1 MFQNIKPLRAILFHV
16 GIGVVA
22 SLNRSSMLLY
32 MIAVFVFFCWQIISK
47 KNKELNVLLA
57 CAYFTGAEV
66 FFRMTKAFIF
76 YETGKYAVL
85 FFSIIGIFFL
95 GFKKNAFPYVLY
107 LLLLLPGVLVSY
119 DLIAYDSNFR
129 TAVLFNLSGP
139 ICLCLASVF
148 IYGRTISFDQ
158 FLKVLDYILYPL
170 ISMTVYI
177 ILYSPDIREIITSTA
192 SNSSVSGG
200 YGPNQVAT
208 VLGLG
213 IFILLTRMLIPYKN
227 FLVHW
232 TMMFFLVL
240 MGYRALLTFSRGGV
254 LVAIVISVVFIVIF
268 YFASSLK
275 NKVKLSFKMLGLVAV
290 TLAIWSFTILQ
301 TGGLIGNRYANEDA
315 LGREKGDVTTGR
327 VDLLETEIDAF
338 KESPILGVGVGRVKT
353 YFETELGIELPSHNE
368 ISRMLSEHGL
378 LGIFALLVL
387 IFSPIITKMKGRK
400 NIYFYPFLIFWA
412 LTIAH
417 SSMRIAAPAFIYAL
431 CLLNIDYAPKKEPAL
446 HRK

>member
-1 MFQNIKPLRAILFHV
+1 M
-16 GIGVVA
+16 A
-22 SLNRSSMLLY
+22 SWNRSVILIY
-32 MIAVFVFFCWQIISK
+32 MVAVFGYFSWQIFTK
-47 KNKELNVLLA
+47 KNKEFYVLLA

-76 YETGKYAVL
+76 YETGKYAVIWFSLMGL
-85 FFSIIGIFFL
+85 FIL
-95 GFKKNAFPYVLY
+95 GFKKNAFPYLLY
-107 LLLLLPGVLVSY
+107 LLFLLPGVLVSF
-119 DLIAYDSNFR
+119 DLIAYDANFR
-129 TAVLFNLSGP
+129 TSVLFNLSGP
-139 ICLCLASVF
+139 ICLSLASVF
-148 IYGRTISFDQ
+148 TFGRTLTLNR
-158 FLKVLDYILYPL
+158 FLKVLDYIVYPL

-177 ILYSPDIREIITSTA
+177 ILYSPDIREVITNTA
-192 SNSSVSGG
+192 SNSAVSGG

-213 IFILLTRMLIPYKN
+213 IFILFTRLLIPYKN
-227 FLVHW
+227 VLVHF
-232 TMMFFLVL
+232 TMMFFLAL

-254 LVAIVISVVFIVIF
+254 LVAIIISVVFIIIF
-268 YFASSLK
+268 YFVSSLK
-275 NKVKLSFKMLGLVAV
+275 NKAKISLKMVGVLAV

-353 YFETELGIELPSHNE
+353 YFENELGIEIPSHNE
-368 ISRMLSEHGL
+368 VSRMLSEHGL
-378 LGIFALLVL
+378 FGIFALLVL
-387 IFSPIITKMKGRK
+387 IFAPIITKMNGRK
-400 NIYFYPFLIFWA
+400 NIYFWPFLIFWA

-431 CLLNIDYAPKKEPAL
+431 CLLNLDYAPKKKATL